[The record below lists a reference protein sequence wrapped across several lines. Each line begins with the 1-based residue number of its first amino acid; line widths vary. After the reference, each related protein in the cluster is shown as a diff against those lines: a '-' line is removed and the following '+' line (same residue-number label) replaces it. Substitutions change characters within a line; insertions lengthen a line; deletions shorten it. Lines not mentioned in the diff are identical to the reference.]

1 MAAVTRGVVGEGVVT
16 GFREERTREWGD
28 RRVVVGGGLAAVTG
42 GIWRGGFVGW
52 GGDCIL
58 KKKGCGRG

>member
-42 GIWRGGFVGW
+42 GFGGVGLW
-52 GGDCIL
+52 GGAATVF
-58 KKKGCGRG
+58 

>member
-1 MAAVTRGVVGEGVVT
+1 MVGWVGGGLAAVTRGVVGEGVVT

-42 GIWRGGFVGW
+42 GFGGVGLW
-52 GGDCIL
+52 GGAATVF
-58 KKKGCGRG
+58 